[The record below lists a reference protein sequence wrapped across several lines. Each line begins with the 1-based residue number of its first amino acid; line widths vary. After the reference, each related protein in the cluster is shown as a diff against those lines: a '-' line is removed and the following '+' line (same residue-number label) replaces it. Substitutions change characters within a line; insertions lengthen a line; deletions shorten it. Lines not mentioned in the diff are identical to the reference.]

1 MTDAPT
7 ALLRR
12 SEAAERARV
21 AERAARSRSTDDD
34 DDDDA
39 SAPRRPASASRAGSL
54 PSTATTR
61 DASSDSTA
69 VVVDAQRPIAA
80 IVDAA
85 RRRAEYREASNDAL
99 SAPALGLASSSSAAA
114 AMQRVIP
121 DGSDGSDAS
130 CELSL
135 RPDEVIAVI
144 GCTPPRAKYFGLT
157 PYLHRV
163 YQAGSVRTAFAS
175 LGDSLSAGVAGG
187 FDGDD
192 SRYFTRLST
201 AAGTVPRGGGGV
213 LRGVDCFDRG
223 FAALFGLSRTTLDR
237 AADALASSG
246 AVPGGAAAIN
256 SYGLST
262 QNGGLLTSYDAVTH
276 AVLLRHA
283 VAEDERLWDAFAND
297 PPFVVLRLTP
307 RRAPMFLRPF
317 PRASLIPR
325 ETLDER
331 PLLPAVTAVASAVAS
346 HFSSVGDFVTTQNT
360 GAQILFDNGQQ
371 CIDTTWNCGGD
382 NRDTTYI
389 RGPTF
394 RIPSNDVV
402 VYVVGVNHA
411 TTGNAHYANLAVYN
425 QARNLGVV
433 AVDDAS
439 YENTAVEW
447 LRGTVYEDDA
457 PSLYAVAFART
468 CPDGARRRDVPGL
481 HGRVGGRMPDGTLCV
496 EVPATGFPS
505 AAADEDLVVMER
517 PYNTLGTT
525 VGPEWNTLALPVV
538 VTVRRNSLA
547 SALDTF

>member
-21 AERAARSRSTDDD
+21 AERAARSRSTDDDDD

-262 QNGGLLTSYDAVTH
+262 QNGELLTSYDAVTH

-307 RRAPMFLRPF
+307 RERSIHWF
-317 PRASLIPR
+317 PYDRVRVVNAIP
-325 ETLDER
+325 
-331 PLLPAVTAVASAVAS
+331 
-346 HFSSVGDFVTTQNT
+346 
-360 GAQILFDNGQQ
+360 
-371 CIDTTWNCGGD
+371 
-382 NRDTTYI
+382 
-389 RGPTF
+389 
-394 RIPSNDVV
+394 
-402 VYVVGVNHA
+402 
-411 TTGNAHYANLAVYN
+411 
-425 QARNLGVV
+425 
-433 AVDDAS
+433 
-439 YENTAVEW
+439 
-447 LRGTVYEDDA
+447 
-457 PSLYAVAFART
+457 
-468 CPDGARRRDVPGL
+468 
-481 HGRVGGRMPDGTLCV
+481 
-496 EVPATGFPS
+496 
-505 AAADEDLVVMER
+505 
-517 PYNTLGTT
+517 
-525 VGPEWNTLALPVV
+525 
-538 VTVRRNSLA
+538 
-547 SALDTF
+547 